1 MPANLWKTS
10 SGTMGRGDPPI
21 CYNTLSSPDTDPMI
35 LSQASRLSDRQTVW
49 VSYRNDGSA
58 WNECPDLVYP
68 VGIPATVIAAQFSE
82 VHRSDV
88 RQMQWG

>member
-1 MPANLWKTS
+1 
-10 SGTMGRGDPPI
+10 MGRGDPPI
-21 CYNTLSSPDTDPMI
+21 CYNTLRSPDTDPMI

-68 VGIPATVIAAQFSE
+68 VGIPATVIAAQFAE